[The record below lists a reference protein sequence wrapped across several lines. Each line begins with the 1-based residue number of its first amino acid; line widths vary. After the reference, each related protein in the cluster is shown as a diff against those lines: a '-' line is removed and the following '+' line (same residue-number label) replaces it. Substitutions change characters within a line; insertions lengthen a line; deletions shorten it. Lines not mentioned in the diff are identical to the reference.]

1 MDAKIT
7 HEKKFLTQE
16 IATTKNFGPTKY
28 ARRHDGTT
36 ALNTRETHDDT
47 LPTKFSKLNYY
58 FVNKNKD
65 VWRFLAANTESD
77 TFTNSIYATKDY
89 TYHNLRGMILVKH
102 DRNSSIVTM
111 KKSNY
116 VTKLDN
122 MIGDG
127 IMKDTYI
134 ETTDNVLKEL
144 SRFQDLDT

>member
-1 MDAKIT
+1 MT
-7 HEKKFLTQE
+7 HCQRNLANS
-16 IATTKNFGPTKY
+16 IIVLSIKN
-28 ARRHDGTT
+28 
-36 ALNTRETHDDT
+36 
-47 LPTKFSKLNYY
+47 
-58 FVNKNKD
+58 D

-127 IMKDTYI
+127 ITKDTYI

-144 SRFQDLDT
+144 SRFQELDT

>member
-1 MDAKIT
+1 
-7 HEKKFLTQE
+7 
-16 IATTKNFGPTKY
+16 
-28 ARRHDGTT
+28 
-36 ALNTRETHDDT
+36 
-47 LPTKFSKLNYY
+47 
-58 FVNKNKD
+58 
-65 VWRFLAANTESD
+65 
-77 TFTNSIYATKDY
+77 
-89 TYHNLRGMILVKH
+89 MILVKH

-127 IMKDTYI
+127 ITKDTYI